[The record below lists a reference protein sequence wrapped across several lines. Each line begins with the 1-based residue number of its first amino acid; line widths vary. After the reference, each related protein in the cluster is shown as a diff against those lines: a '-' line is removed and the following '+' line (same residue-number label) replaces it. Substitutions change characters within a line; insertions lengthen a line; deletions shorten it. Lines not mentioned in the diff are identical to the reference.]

1 MAGANPLWGTPRIHG
16 ELLKL
21 GIAISERTVSRLLAQ
36 LSRPPSQPWRT
47 FLANHLSALVSMD
60 FFTVS
65 TLTGRVLFVLVLMSH
80 DRRRIVHVNVTE
92 HPTSAWTAQ
101 QLVEAFPEDAAPR
114 WLLRDRDSIYDDQV
128 RRRIAS
134 LGITEVVSSPLSE
147 SPPARDQLTLC
158 HGESLAR
165 RRSECAPRWWHLHRP
180 VAIYVSV

>member
-92 HPTSAWTAQ
+92 HPTSAWT
-101 QLVEAFPEDAAPR
+101 V
-114 WLLRDRDSIYDDQV
+114 V
-128 RRRIAS
+128 NRRRLCLCLPVPPS
-134 LGITEVVSSPLSE
+134 VSSGSSCGRLDGFAFDRPAAR
-147 SPPARDQLTLC
+147 PPQVNWPPRV
-158 HGESLAR
+158 R
-165 RRSECAPRWWHLHRP
+165 YRSNR
-180 VAIYVSV
+180 